1 LEIYSV
7 GTSLWVAQRLVKR
20 DSGYAVPD
28 YFDGKTWNANLA
40 SAALNKWRK
49 TIIGGDY
56 VVHGI
61 RHSLRECL
69 KAVEYPS
76 DIID

>member
-1 LEIYSV
+1 M
-7 GTSLWVAQRLVKR
+7 QH
-20 DSGYAVPD
+20 DSSYAFPS
-28 YFDGKTWNANLA
+28 YCDGQTFNANSA
-40 SAALNKWRK
+40 SAALNKCVK
-49 TIIGGDY
+49 SVIGGDY